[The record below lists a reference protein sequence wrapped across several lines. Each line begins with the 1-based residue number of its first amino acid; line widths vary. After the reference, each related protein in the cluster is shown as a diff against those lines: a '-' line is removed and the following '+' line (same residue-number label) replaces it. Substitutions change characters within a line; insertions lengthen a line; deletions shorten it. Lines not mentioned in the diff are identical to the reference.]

1 MKRYIRIGLAG
12 AMLAAAPFVAFA
24 QDLAKGEAIFKRCA
38 TCHGIG
44 DAKKPVGPSLNG
56 VIGRTAGTEESF
68 LKKYSKAMVAAGEG
82 GLVWTAENIAEYITD
97 PKKKVPG
104 NKMAFPGLKKED
116 ERADVIAYIA
126 QFSPDAA
133 AEGGAGEA
141 GEGAAEAAKPAA
153 Q

>member
-1 MKRYIRIGLAG
+1 MTSIIRIWLAG
-12 AMLAAAPFVAFA
+12 AMLASAPATAFA
-24 QDLAKGEAIFKRCA
+24 QDLAKGETLFKRCA

-68 LKKYSKAMVAAGEG
+68 VKKYSKAMIAAGEG
-82 GLVWTAENIAEYITD
+82 GLVWTVEDIAEYITD

-104 NKMAFPGLKKED
+104 NKMAFPGLKKEE

-126 QFSPDAA
+126 QFSP
-133 AEGGAGEA
+133 EA
-141 GEGAAEAAKPAA
+141 GAAPAA
-153 Q
+153 PTQ